1 MINVFRKENETKA
14 IKDIILRDIRHFRP
28 KLVHWNEGV
37 CCAPIDRSWK
47 MQFSEGLGNFL
58 RPTIPALWRFLWM
71 KLSRKKFE
79 YPQIVR
85 IKPLANSNTKSS
97 EI

>member
-47 MQFSEGLGNFL
+47 MQFSEGLATLYDQPFL
-58 RPTIPALWRFLWM
+58 RYEGFCEWNCPEKSL
-71 KLSRKKFE
+71 
-79 YPQIVR
+79 
-85 IKPLANSNTKSS
+85 NTHK
-97 EI
+97 